1 MPSIAPEGAEQSTLG
16 QLDKLDSNP
25 IPSTNQFKACGSQ
38 ARRKRWAFPLP
49 LRIPAKTELPHGDGR
64 NAGTLGGGGHSG
76 GDHHAALCRGP
87 SRGPEVRPAGA
98 RYPAHAGGGEDV
110 EALGVLWGRRHGAG
124 ELERTAAVEV
134 ARAAL
139 GA

>member
-1 MPSIAPEGAEQSTLG
+1 VETITLPFAAG
-16 QLDKLDSNP
+16 RP
-25 IPSTNQFKACGSQ
+25 GG
-38 ARRKRWAFPLP
+38 RRF
-49 LRIPAKTELPHGDGR
+49 GR
-64 NAGTLGGGGHSG
+64 LVH
-76 GDHHAALCRGP
+76 DIQQ
-87 SRGPEVRPAGA
+87 
-98 RYPAHAGGGEDV
+98 HAGGGEDV

>member
-1 MPSIAPEGAEQSTLG
+1 
-16 QLDKLDSNP
+16 
-25 IPSTNQFKACGSQ
+25 
-38 ARRKRWAFPLP
+38 
-49 LRIPAKTELPHGDGR
+49 
-64 NAGTLGGGGHSG
+64 
-76 GDHHAALCRGP
+76 
-87 SRGPEVRPAGA
+87 
-98 RYPAHAGGGEDV
+98 V